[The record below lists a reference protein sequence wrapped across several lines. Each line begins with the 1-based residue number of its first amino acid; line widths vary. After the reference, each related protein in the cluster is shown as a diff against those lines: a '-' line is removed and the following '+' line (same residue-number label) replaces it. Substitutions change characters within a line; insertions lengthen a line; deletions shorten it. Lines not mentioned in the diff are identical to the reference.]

1 MSSDPAG
8 TSSRPEGE
16 PSVNGATRGT
26 ANPGPGG
33 IANPGPGSEMLEGT
47 RGAEGPGRPPRKVPR
62 SDGAPPR
69 VPPEPGKGPRLVEPR
84 TRVVSRG
91 SIVGFWA
98 TTAGTSR
105 PKAIKIP
112 GPHPATRRIM
122 DPAPLPGNGSADA
135 SRDTMAPL
143 APPPALL
150 DASSERSVET
160 VSNFDRNWHPR
171 PAVPVKSSGSG
182 SHRIRRGRP
191 SSVLTGTQRSV
202 NGRPGHAC
210 LVTQVRAGIGS
221 RRDASRSSAVPFDNH
236 VLTFAKK
243 ERVAPLFGK
252 LVARIGEISTIPWPV
267 AFAKRPVPPV
277 IKRAAV
283 AVLL

>member
-1 MSSDPAG
+1 MSARALGISWNWARRSRFSWTRRSMAASRVKPPGGPMSSAPAG

-91 SIVGFWA
+91 SIIGFWA

-135 SRDTMAPL
+135 CQAHDGTP
-143 APPPALL
+143 
-150 DASSERSVET
+150 
-160 VSNFDRNWHPR
+160 
-171 PAVPVKSSGSG
+171 
-182 SHRIRRGRP
+182 RP
-191 SSVLTGTQRSV
+191 SSGAPRRIIGKIGRDRFKLRSKPASTA
-202 NGRPGHAC
+202 GGASEILGEREPWKGETDRRP
-210 LVTQVRAGIGS
+210 
-221 RRDASRSSAVPFDNH
+221 P
-236 VLTFAKK
+236 
-243 ERVAPLFGK
+243 
-252 LVARIGEISTIPWPV
+252 
-267 AFAKRPVPPV
+267 
-277 IKRAAV
+277 
-283 AVLL
+283 